1 MTDKLI
7 GYLVGAGCLTVFG
20 WTLRQW
26 WRASR
31 KGYVYKVRGRKRN
44 ER

>member
-1 MTDKLI
+1 VTDKLI
-7 GYLVGAGCLTVFG
+7 GYLVGAGCITVFG

-31 KGYVYKVRGRKRN
+31 RSYVYNPRRRKH
-44 ER
+44 

>member
-7 GYLVGAGCLTVFG
+7 GMFVAAGCLTVFG

-31 KGYVYKVRGRKRN
+31 RGYTYRYRGRKR
-44 ER
+44 

>member
-1 MTDKLI
+1 MTDKVI
-7 GYLVGAGCLTVFG
+7 GFLVAIGCIGGVG

-31 KGYVYKVRGRKRN
+31 RSYVYRHRGRKR
-44 ER
+44 

>member
-1 MTDKLI
+1 MTDKTIALF
-7 GYLVGAGCLTVFG
+7 VGAGCIAVLG

-31 KGYVYKVRGRKRN
+31 RGYMYRHRGRKR
-44 ER
+44 

>member
-7 GYLVGAGCLTVFG
+7 GYLVAAGCLSVLG

-31 KGYVYKVRGRKRN
+31 KGYTYTVRGKKR
-44 ER
+44 